1 MWLFTPFASVCV
13 CSMGEC
19 VNAMIKAECQ
29 INFCWFWT
37 IAKFLFTFCLRFFLC
52 CCSFL
57 CHVSVPL
64 FLAVLCFHNCVR
76 CRQILITGPSFF
88 SHRYRNPA
96 FFDWNSRRQCVF
108 NFWVIWW
115 IEFYSLLFLNWAKLI
130 MFLNAIA
137 STYVCTLHESFIATI
152 FWLH

>member
-1 MWLFTPFASVCV
+1 MTIHAVRQCVCV
-13 CSMGEC
+13 FNGWVCEC
-19 VNAMIKAECQ
+19 DDKSRMPN
-29 INFCWFWT
+29 
-37 IAKFLFTFCLRFFLC
+37 KFLLILNYCKILIYILS
-52 CCSFL
+52 SFL
-57 CHVSVPL
+57 FVLLFFSVPCFGPP

-137 STYVCTLHESFIATI
+137 STYVRTLHESFIATI